1 MAAKSYPS
9 NLEYQTSQTAPEAPR
24 DLLSN
29 QVTGSR
35 YFFLELAPRK
45 KGPWSVALGG
55 CERCNPDYLVDRDHY
70 KYFVLE
76 LVVEGAGE
84 VTINGRTSALQP
96 GSLFAYLPQS
106 RVRLRTDPA
115 HPMFKYF
122 FALNGGGVKNL
133 LHRSNVTPGIV
144 HGISAHAELR
154 TVAEDLIR
162 EGQRNRP
169 LSKRT
174 CRLLLE
180 LLLLKVM
187 DAATW
192 EGHGSSLAFDNFL
205 RCRSVIDAQPERYA
219 TLADVAVAAGMDVS
233 SICRLFRRYQGTSPY
248 QYLLRRKLNLA
259 AEFLVDTGGLVKEAA
274 QRVGFSDP
282 FHFARCFRAVHGV
295 PPSSL
300 RGRRH

>member
-1 MAAKSYPS
+1 MASKYTKESPTLQPCPA
-9 NLEYQTSQTAPEAPR
+9 QPEAPR
-24 DLLSN
+24 ELLSQ

-45 KGPWSVALGG
+45 SGPWAVTLGG

-70 KYFVLE
+70 RYFVLE
-76 LVVEGAGE
+76 FVAEGAGE
-84 VTINGRTSALQP
+84 VTINGSSCPLRP
-96 GSLFAYLPQS
+96 GSLFSYYPQS
-106 RVRLRTDPA
+106 RVQLRTDPTR
-115 HPMFKYF
+115 PMLKYF
-122 FALNGGGVKNL
+122 FALTGGGLRSL
-133 LHRSNVTPGIV
+133 LSRSAVVPGAV
-144 HGISAHAELR
+144 HDVSAHGEIR

-162 EGQRNRP
+162 EGQRSRP
-169 LSKRT
+169 LSNRT
-174 CRLLLE
+174 CRLLFE
-180 LLLLKVM
+180 LLLLKVQ

-192 EGHGSSLAFDNFL
+192 AGHGSSLAFDNFV
-205 RCRSVIDAQPERYA
+205 RCKSVIDARPESFA

-248 QYLLRRKLNLA
+248 QYLLRKKLNLA

-274 QRVGFSDP
+274 QRVGFTDP

-300 RGRRH
+300 RGKRH